1 MDYFLHVARVRNTVH
16 LCKDAKMPDYRS
28 YVYRANSE
36 QVDKLMEEVI
46 VILKPLIEKLVASV
60 KTSAAATSDFLKKW
74 SA

>member
-1 MDYFLHVARVRNTVH
+1 
-16 LCKDAKMPDYRS
+16 MPDYGS

-36 QVDKLMEEVI
+36 QIDKLMEEVI
-46 VILKPLIEKLVASV
+46 VILKPVASV